1 MDSKLLYNQIKEQL
15 PHMEGVAVKVEDNK
29 MNFYIDGRLE
39 FYVRE
44 SGGVSYTPN
53 CSDTDKVK
61 NICGEIVHASRFVR
75 EYLETIDQAPDF
87 EVEGLENKYKLLA
100 QFNNT
105 VLAARVN
112 GVDHVEFVT
121 WDKDSR
127 GVSAGNYFGNDY
139 TRAKEDFAVRAN
151 IVNRDKIFST
161 SELVEIYRC
170 IDDTLGGGYEIS
182 DEQVDV
188 LNTIKDKI
196 TEVVPDVIERAV
208 EAQEQFDQE
217 PINGMTMN

>member
-15 PHMEGVAVKVEDNK
+15 PPLEGVSVKVEDNK

-44 SGGVSYTPN
+44 SGGVSYMPN

-61 NICGEIVHASRFVR
+61 NICGEIVRTSRFVR

-87 EVEGLENKYKLLA
+87 EVEGLKNKYKLLA

-112 GVDHVEFVT
+112 GGDHVEFVT

-127 GVSAGNYFGNDY
+127 GVSAGNYFGNNF

-182 DEQVDV
+182 DEQVDL

-208 EAQEQFDQE
+208 EAQEQYDQE
-217 PINGMTMN
+217 PNNGMTMN